1 MNTRN
6 PFNLT
11 LGAWNVRT
19 TNDTTDSIRPERATA
34 IITRELAKANID
46 ICALSEV
53 RREGQGNLVERDYTI
68 YWSGGTK
75 KEAGVGFAISNK
87 LSSFEMTTVPISD
100 RLMVLRIRLHSG
112 KYLKL
117 VSVYAPTMQRTQEE
131 KELFYQ
137 SLTDVLRSDRDD
149 LYLILGDFNA
159 RVGSDWQLWPNVL
172 GKHGI
177 GKMNSNGLMLL
188 DFCTQN
194 SFTVMGSVFQL
205 SNKFKTSWQHLRSK
219 HWHQI
224 DHVLADPQT
233 RPHISITQTYLDADC
248 YSDHKLVI
256 YKNRARRE
264 IQQEVRKIKND
275 WFIQKASEAE
285 RYRLENNLKDF
296 YATLREVY
304 GPSSRNS
311 HPIKSKDGKLLTTKG
326 EIKERWGRTLFRT
339 SQQRHRNRRNSS

>member
-6 PFNLT
+6 PFNLV

-87 LSSFEMTTVPISD
+87 LSSFEMTTVPIND
-100 RLMVLRIRLHSG
+100 RLMVLRTRLNSG

-149 LYLILGDFNA
+149 FHLILGDFNA

-177 GKMNSNGLMLL
+177 GNMNANGLMLL

-205 SNKFKTSWQHLRSK
+205 PNKFKTSWQHLRSK

-233 RPHISITQTYLDADC
+233 RPQISITKTYLDADC

-256 YKNRARRE
+256 CKCSFRFFR
-264 IQQEVRKIKND
+264 
-275 WFIQKASEAE
+275 
-285 RYRLENNLKDF
+285 
-296 YATLREVY
+296 
-304 GPSSRNS
+304 
-311 HPIKSKDGKLLTTKG
+311 KSKGIKAPSRPKYIITPERILDFQRRLDNDLANS
-326 EIKERWGRTLFRT
+326 EINWYIQIHNTVIVT
-339 SQQRHRNRRNSS
+339 SVAQSTAFSRSVN